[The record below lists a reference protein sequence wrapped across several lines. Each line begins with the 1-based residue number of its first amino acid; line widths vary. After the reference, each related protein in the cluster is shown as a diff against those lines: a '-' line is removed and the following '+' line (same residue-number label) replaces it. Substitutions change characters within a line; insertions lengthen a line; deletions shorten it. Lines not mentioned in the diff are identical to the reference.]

1 MASWTFDMKSL
12 EETFVVFLGLSWG
25 FMGFVLLGSVFI
37 LTILRSI
44 YNAIFHPL
52 ARYPG
57 PIIWTSTFIPYK
69 IALMKGTTHL
79 WHAEFHRRY
88 GPVVRVSPDQLSYIS
103 AQAWDD
109 IYACRNPQLKKHPE
123 ITASPAG
130 GVNGMAN
137 TPSDTDHARMRRE
150 LVSGFSERSVRAQE
164 NLLTRHISQ
173 LVVRL
178 RERVLDTQKEGP
190 GTREA
195 NMSLLLNATT
205 YDIITDLTF
214 GESANTLE
222 QETDWIGFVMPMVK
236 ARITSRVVTKYVSF
250 FVTTIS
256 SLFPVLFPSATV
268 KFHQSNIAALDR
280 RLDSSA
286 DDKRPDLL
294 TLVMP
299 HLGGPQGF
307 SIGQLRSTVGS
318 LMIAGS
324 ETTASVLTSANYFV
338 LSHPQI
344 YARLKEEVR
353 ASFER
358 EEDINIIAVNNC
370 KYMIAV
376 LQETM
381 RIWPAIPSSL
391 PRISHGCFIDGNW
404 VPNGTKVGV
413 HQWSSYR
420 SELNF
425 TRPEEFLPERWLEG
439 ENQQF
444 KDDKKAA
451 FQPFNVGPRNCL
463 GMSFAKVELRMIFA
477 RLLWKFD
484 MELLTNHEEW
494 EAQRTYIVWDRC
506 PLRVKVRLAQEQGE
520 KTSDC

>member
-1 MASWTFDMKSL
+1 MTVVSWTFDMKSL
-12 EETFVVFLGLSWG
+12 EETFVVVFGLSWG
-25 FMGFVLLGSVFI
+25 FMGFVLLGSIFI

-44 YNAIFHPL
+44 YNAFFHPL

-79 WHAEFHRRY
+79 WHAEFHRNY

-103 AQAWDD
+103 AQAT
-109 IYACRNPQLKKHPE
+109 LKLQR
-123 ITASPAG
+123 AQQG
-130 GVNGMAN
+130 CVNGMAN

-150 LVSGFSERSVRAQE
+150 LVSGFSERSVRMQE
-164 NLLTRHISQ
+164 DLLTRHISQ
-173 LVVRL
+173 LVVRI

-190 GTREA
+190 GTKEA
-195 NMSLLLNATT
+195 NLTLLLNATT

-236 ARITSRVVTKYVSF
+236 ARIASRVATKYVSF
-250 FVTTIS
+250 FITTIS

-286 DDKRPDLL
+286 NDKRPDLL
-294 TLVMP
+294 TPVVP
-299 HLGGPQGF
+299 HLDGPEGF
-307 SIGQLRSTVGS
+307 SMGQLRSTVGS

-324 ETTASVLTSANYFV
+324 ETTASVLTSAHYFV
-338 LSHPQI
+338 LSHPQV
-344 YARLKEEVR
+344 YARLKKEVR

-358 EEDINIIAVNNC
+358 EEDINSIAVNNC
-370 KYMIAV
+370 KYMIAL

-391 PRISHGCFIDGNW
+391 PRTSHGCFIDGNW
-404 VPNGTKVGV
+404 VPNGAKVGV
-413 HQWSSYR
+413 HQWSAYR

-439 ENQQF
+439 EGQQF
-444 KDDKKAA
+444 KDDNKAA
-451 FQPFNVGPRNCL
+451 FQPFAVGPRNCL
-463 GMSFAKVELRMIFA
+463 GMSFAKVELRLIFA
-477 RLLWKFD
+477 RLVWNFD
-484 MELLTNHEEW
+484 MELLTSREEW

-520 KTSDC
+520 KAFEIVKDML